1 MALVEFGNRQIEM
14 MYVWDALTNNVDRN
28 TGNLLID
35 PKWTVWYIDH
45 TRAFQVQ
52 TDLRDPKMIVA
63 CERHVW
69 ERLQKV
75 SDDEIRSKMEPYL
88 RKGEIDSLLKRREKL
103 VAFIQDRIHKK
114 GEKQVLF
121 DWAGVG
127 GDPGYTMVLP
137 E

>member
-1 MALVEFGNRQIEM
+1 
-14 MYVWDALTNNVDRN
+14 
-28 TGNLLID
+28 
-35 PKWTVWYIDH
+35 
-45 TRAFQVQ
+45 
-52 TDLRDPKMIVA
+52 MIVA

-121 DWAGVG
+121 DWADVG